1 MKRVISFS
9 LMLMVGL
16 VLSQILP
23 MLMGEAYAEL
33 KHMVE
38 VTLGICLAFIMINV
52 GREFEIDKSNIRV
65 YVKDYLVAM
74 LAAALP
80 WIFIALYYIFALMP
94 QEWWSSGD
102 AWKESLLLSR
112 FAAPTSAGILF

>member
-1 MKRVISFS
+1 
-9 LMLMVGL
+9 MLMVGL

-52 GREFEIDKSNIRV
+52 GREFEIDKSNVRV

-80 WIFIALYYIFALMP
+80 WIFIAVYYIFALMP
-94 QEWWSSGD
+94 QQ
-102 AWKESLLLSR
+102 R
-112 FAAPTSAGILF
+112 T

>member
-1 MKRVISFS
+1 
-9 LMLMVGL
+9 MLMVGL

-23 MLMGEAYAEL
+23 LFMGESYGEL

-52 GREFEIDKSNIRV
+52 GREFEIDKSNAKID
-65 YVKDYLVAM
+65 VKDYLVAM

-80 WIFIALYYIFALMP
+80 WIFIAIYYIFA
-94 QEWWSSGD
+94 
-102 AWKESLLLSR
+102 
-112 FAAPTSAGILF
+112 ILPSNMWG